1 MFLFNLSIGRQ
12 IGRVSSDD
20 YETEHPTGCYHQF
33 TDKCFGI
40 SPFSLEHGGEC
51 EPDEILQ
58 RAELIVPILCPIVPL
73 AKGRVP
79 LENI

>member
-1 MFLFNLSIGRQ
+1 MFR
-12 IGRVSSDD
+12 D
-20 YETEHPTGCYHQF
+20 
-33 TDKCFGI
+33 I
-40 SPFSLEHGGEC
+40 SPLERGGEC

-58 RAELIVPILCPIVPL
+58 RAELIVPILCPIVPV